1 MSNNEEI
8 KQGISEE
15 KEVECKKMRRVSY
28 GMAFGMLAGAW
39 VFGIMLA
46 VLGIML
52 AGISITI
59 ANVTIAST
67 TIPGQILSVTALSYV
82 IAYSM
87 ILGMCIGTLY
97 QKYWIKQLEFFKV
110 TK

>member
-15 KEVECKKMRRVSY
+15 KEVECKKMRGVSY
-28 GMAFGMLAGAW
+28 GMVYGMLAGAW
-39 VFGIMLA
+39 VFGSMLA
-46 VLGIML
+46 ALGIML
-52 AGISITI
+52 AGANVTI
-59 ANVTIAST
+59 ANVTLPSST
-67 TIPGQILSVTALSYV
+67 ISVLSVTALSYV
-82 IAYSM
+82 IVYSM